1 MLSKIRIF
9 LTVFLVLASISVML
23 GGNAVAASKPIDV
36 TFSLDFITLG
46 RHAPWYVA
54 LGKGYY
60 EEEGLNVKIVPGK
73 GTAQVIQAIE
83 SGIAD
88 IGFIDV
94 PSLVISRAAG
104 STIKMVAVN
113 YQKAPYTVF
122 SLDPGANVTKPKD
135 LEGLELG
142 SGAGSFIP
150 KILQAF
156 MRMHGLDPNT
166 LKIVNIAPSARV
178 AALVSRRVESVDFF
192 IMSYPGI
199 SRAVKD
205 SKVRAFLLGDHG
217 LELYSNG
224 IGAKESYLKK
234 NPEVVRAFVRA
245 ALRGW
250 KYALSN
256 PEEAADIQ
264 RKYAKGLNRQI
275 IIDEIAILKRLAVV
289 PDTQRNGLGW
299 FDPAKMESNR
309 SFMLENVGIKGTP
322 PKAEDL
328 YVTGFLP
335 KKPIFRGDFA
345 YRI

>member
-1 MLSKIRIF
+1 MLSKIRIL

-275 IIDEIAILKRLAVV
+275 IIEEIAILKRLAVV
-289 PDTQRNGLGW
+289 PDTRRNGLGW
-299 FDPAKMESNR
+299 FDPAKMKANR

-328 YVTGFLP
+328 YATGFLP
-335 KKPIFRGDFA
+335 EKPILP
-345 YRI
+345 

>member
-335 KKPIFRGDFA
+335 EKPILP
-345 YRI
+345 

>member
-335 KKPIFRGDFA
+335 KKPILP
-345 YRI
+345 

>member
-1 MLSKIRIF
+1 
-9 LTVFLVLASISVML
+9 ML

-335 KKPIFRGDFA
+335 EKPILP
-345 YRI
+345 

>member
-1 MLSKIRIF
+1 MLSKIRIL

-335 KKPIFRGDFA
+335 EKPILP
-345 YRI
+345 

>member
-1 MLSKIRIF
+1 MLSKMRIL

-135 LEGLELG
+135 LEGLEIG

-335 KKPIFRGDFA
+335 EKPILP
-345 YRI
+345 

>member
-1 MLSKIRIF
+1 MLSKIRIL

-335 KKPIFRGDFA
+335 ENPILP
-345 YRI
+345 